1 MSVETATRIIAFLDA
16 HHVMSLATCG
26 PEGAHAANV
35 FYVRDGFALI
45 WSSDP
50 ESRHSAD
57 LEADA
62 GVAAT
67 VAPDYFDLDEIRGVQ
82 ISGHAHAIIGRA
94 PRTNA
99 QLLLEA
105 RYPYLRRLTQEPSS
119 LRDAYI
125 KMKLYRLE
133 PTRMVLIDNSRGFGH
148 KDTLD
153 FEKFFGQ
160 SKKGLPDNTAV
171 SPCGGG
177 DAMSVGMA
185 QAPARSSS
193 RRSTAR
199 HIRRGSSMQ
208 QYPEFSVA
216 FEALRR

>member
-26 PEGAHAANV
+26 PEGPHAANV

-50 ESRHSAD
+50 ESRHSTD

-62 GVAAT
+62 GIAAT

-82 ISGHAHAIIGRA
+82 ISGHAHAIIGQA

-105 RYPYLRRLTQEPSS
+105 RYPYLRRLTQEPST
-119 LRDAYI
+119 LRDAYTR
-125 KMKLYRLE
+125 MKLYRLE

-153 FEKFFGQ
+153 LKSFWPIEKGVAGRH
-160 SKKGLPDNTAV
+160 SGVAV
-171 SPCGGG
+171 RGRQRWNGAG
-177 DAMSVGMA
+177 KQQDARAAFASGRPMK
-185 QAPARSSS
+185 S
-193 RRSTAR
+193 R
-199 HIRRGSSMQ
+199 
-208 QYPEFSVA
+208 
-216 FEALRR
+216 L